1 MPLERITPRRTITLD
16 NLSFAAG
23 SLELIHPEDVPFM
36 MLIAF
41 REEETAINDYY
52 VFCAEQ
58 GVITIDDL
66 EFLVE
71 LTADE
76 TIEVW
81 GILQELSFGGEYPSI
96 PMKDKLSPD
105 DEQVAQ
111 KFSEL
116 LNGMF
121 PTLDP
126 PGESDGTTYIV
137 KEIDE
142 VLGEEGEEG
151 DEPTC

>member
-1 MPLERITPRRTITLD
+1 MSLERTRPRRTIILE

-23 SLELIHPEDVPFM
+23 SLELIHPDDVPYM

-41 REEETAINDYY
+41 REEETAVNDYY
-52 VFCAEQ
+52 VFCVEQ

-76 TIEVW
+76 TLEVW
-81 GILQELSFGGEYPSI
+81 GILESLAGSDYQS
-96 PMKDKLSPD
+96 PMITPKDELSPD
-105 DEQVAQ
+105 EEAVAQ

-121 PTLDP
+121 PGMNP
-126 PGESDGTTYIV
+126 PGDQPDTDAAA
-137 KEIDE
+137 EIDRI
-142 VLGEEGEEG
+142 LGEEG

>member
-1 MPLERITPRRTITLD
+1 MPLERTRPRRTITLD

-76 TIEVW
+76 TIEVR
-81 GILQELSFGGEYPSI
+81 GILQELSFDGEYPST
-96 PMKDKLSPD
+96 PMKNKLSPD
-105 DEQVAQ
+105 EEQMAQ

-121 PTLDP
+121 PAVEADDKTD
-126 PGESDGTTYIV
+126 IV

-142 VLGEEGEEG
+142 ALGEDG